1 MTDDAR
7 CCLQSTLPSLQ
18 SCSASSRYLHLLNQ
32 FIHIH
37 LGWSVL
43 VRLMVWL
50 GTQIVSWL
58 PIFAAPI
65 LIRRGSSSLRRCRHY
80 GRSVC
85 AIPSTGEMSL
95 CHSPSCRIVPLRT
108 GAARAWIRVERKL
121 GATVVG
127 KPTTVAVWPLTG
139 GGGDWG
145 HVLPPTRSMS
155 PYVLLMGAGNMAV
168 PRPILACARGRMRT
182 KGGVDKDCVG
192 VGRPRWRHRARARQR
207 PPLET
212 FPSPET
218 FSQGSGGTEVSL
230 LSSGNRVAEV
240 PSAPLIGCG
249 WYWHRTHETDTSL
262 KVIILKWA
270 CVYLWSHQT
279 ITMYHIEV
287 LLARCRWSLQVSV
300 G

>member
-1 MTDDAR
+1 
-7 CCLQSTLPSLQ
+7 
-18 SCSASSRYLHLLNQ
+18 
-32 FIHIH
+32 
-37 LGWSVL
+37 
-43 VRLMVWL
+43 MVWL

-80 GRSVC
+80 GRPVC

-108 GAARAWIRVERKL
+108 GAARAWIRVERRL

-127 KPTTVAVWPLTG
+127 KPTTVAVWPLMGVEVTG
-139 GGGDWG
+139 VTSCHPRAPRLRTSYWWERAAWQAPVPSWLAPEAGWG
-145 HVLPPTRSMS
+145 QKAERIRIAWGL
-155 PYVLLMGAGNMAV
+155 GALDDVTG
-168 PRPILACARGRMRT
+168 LGRGR
-182 KGGVDKDCVG
+182 
-192 VGRPRWRHRARARQR
+192 GRLSRHF
-207 PPLET
+207 PL
-212 FPSPET
+212 ET

-249 WYWHRTHETDTSL
+249 WYWHPTHETDTSL